1 MALRELTN
9 RLFDRFEALAEPFP
23 AADNEVPPKKALAF
37 IRHYSNG
44 LWPWLL
50 ILMVLTAL
58 IAMLEIW
65 LFGFLANIVDWFG
78 ERDPSTFLSEE
89 RSSLL
94 LMGAVI
100 LVAIPLTT
108 FLHVLFMHQTI
119 YGNYPMAIR
128 WRAHN
133 FLLGQSYSFFQD
145 EFAGRIATKLLQTS
159 LAVRETVM
167 KVLDVLVYVGV
178 YFIGALVLVA
188 SFDVV
193 LVLPF
198 LVWFVGYFLLLKRYL
213 PRLRDVS
220 QKQADARSEMTG
232 RIVDSYTNIQTV
244 KLFAHAGHEVQYAK
258 DGMNNFLQSVHPQM
272 RNASELNI
280 LLTTLNALLLFGVG
294 VASVTLWVKGGVS
307 VGGVAV
313 ALGLVLR
320 LQGMAQWIMWEM
332 GALFENIGVLFDGMS
347 MLSTEQDV
355 QDEPDAQELY
365 VSAGAIEFDRVGF
378 QYGRDIGVIDNLSL
392 NIKPGE
398 KIGLVGRSGAG
409 KTTLTNL
416 LLRLF
421 DVESGEIRVDGKPI
435 RSITQES
442 LRRHVGV
449 VTQDTSLLHRSVY
462 DNIAYGRPDASKAEV
477 VAAAKRANAFE
488 FIETLEDPK
497 GRTGFDAHV
506 GERGIKLSG
515 GQRQRIAIA
524 RMFLKDAPILLL
536 DEATSAL
543 DSEVEAVIQEN
554 LSELMAGKT
563 VIAIAHRLSTIA
575 AMDRLIVMQ
584 DGNVIEEGNHEA
596 LVNSDGVYAALW
608 ARQSGGFLPTGND
621 KEAELADE

>member
-1 MALRELTN
+1 MRKLTN
-9 RLFDRFEALAEPFP
+9 RVFDYFESLADPFP
-23 AADNEVPPKKALAF
+23 SVDDVAPPTTALSF
-37 IRHYSNG
+37 IRHYSRG
-44 LWPWLL
+44 IWPWLA
-50 ILMVLTAL
+50 ILTVLTAL
-58 IAMLEIW
+58 IAVLEIG

-78 ERDPSTFLSEE
+78 TRDPNTFLSEE
-89 RSSLL
+89 IGSLM
-94 LMGAVI
+94 LMGLII

-108 FLHVLFMHQTI
+108 YLHIIIMHQTV

-133 FLLGQSYSFFQD
+133 FLLGQSFNFFQD
-145 EFAGRIATKLLQTS
+145 EFAGRISTKLLQTS

-167 KVLDVLVYVGV
+167 KVLDVLVYVSV
-178 YFIGALVLVA
+178 YFFGALILIA
-188 SFDVV
+188 SFD
-193 LVLPF
+193 LVLLVPF
-198 LVWFVGYFLLLKRYL
+198 VIWFVAYVFLLRKYL
-213 PRLRDVS
+213 PRLQQVS
-220 QKQADARSEMTG
+220 RMQADARSDMTG

-244 KLFAHAGHEVQYAK
+244 KLFAHAGHEVRYAK
-258 DGMNNFLQSVHPQM
+258 EGMDNFLSTVHPQM
-272 RNASELNI
+272 RNVSELNI
-280 LLTTLNALLLFGVG
+280 ILTTINAGLLFGVG
-294 VASVTLWVKGGVS
+294 AFGILLWVNGSVS

-313 ALGLVLR
+313 AIGLVLR

-332 GALFENIGVLFDGMS
+332 GALFENVGVLFDGMT
-347 MLSTEQDV
+347 MLSKERDV
-355 QDEPDAQELY
+355 QDEPQADELI
-365 VSAGAIEFDRVGF
+365 VSAGAVEFDNVSF
-378 QYGRDIGVIDNLSL
+378 HYGRDIGVIRELNLNVS
-392 NIKPGE
+392 PGE

-416 LLRLF
+416 LLRLY
-421 DVESGEIRVDGKPI
+421 DVEEGEIRVDGKPI

-442 LRRHVGV
+442 LRRQIGV

-462 DNIAYGRPDASKAEV
+462 DNIAYGRPDATREAVMS
-477 VAAAKRANAFE
+477 AAKRANALE

-543 DSEVEAVIQEN
+543 DSEVEAAIQEN
-554 LSELMAGKT
+554 LSELMTSKT

-575 AMDRLIVMQ
+575 AMDRLIVMEE
-584 DGNVIEEGNHEA
+584 GSVIEEGSHEA
-596 LVNSDGVYAALW
+596 LVKSDGVYSSLW
-608 ARQSGGFLPTGND
+608 ARQSGGFLPDT
-621 KEAELADE
+621 KPE

>member
-1 MALRELTN
+1 MRNFTN
-9 RLFDRFEALAEPFP
+9 RLFDRFEALGQPFP
-23 AADNEVPPKKALAF
+23 AADDVAPPDQAF
-37 IRHYSNG
+37 AFVKHYSRG
-44 LWPWLL
+44 MWPWLL
-50 ILMVLTAL
+50 ILMVLTAVVAL
-58 IAMLEIW
+58 LEIW

-78 ERDPSTFLSEE
+78 ERDPNTFLAEE
-89 RSSLL
+89 SSSLIIMAL
-94 LMGAVI
+94 VI

-108 FLHVLFMHQTI
+108 FVHTILMHQTI

-133 FLLGQSYSFFQD
+133 YLLGQSFSFFQD

-178 YFIGALVLVA
+178 YFIGALFLVA
-188 SFDVV
+188 SFD
-193 LVLPF
+193 LTLLLPF
-198 LVWFVGYFLLLKRYL
+198 LMWFCGYVLLLRKYL

-220 QKQADARSEMTG
+220 RMQADARSDMTG

-244 KLFAHAGHEVQYAK
+244 KLFAHAGHEVYYAK
-258 DGMNNFLQSVHPQM
+258 DGMQRFLNTVHPQM
-272 RNASELNI
+272 RNVSELNI
-280 LLTTLNALLLFGVG
+280 ILTTLNALLLFGVG
-294 VASVTLWVKGGVS
+294 AFAIGLWVNGGVS

-332 GALFENIGVLFDGMS
+332 GALFENLGVLYDGMT
-347 MLSTEQDV
+347 MLAKKRDV
-355 QDEPDAQELY
+355 QDEPGAQELQ
-365 VSAGAIEFDRVGF
+365 VSAGAVEFDKVSF
-378 QYGRDIGVIDNLSL
+378 NYGRDIGVIENLS
-392 NIKPGE
+392 IKITPGE

-416 LLRLF
+416 LLRLY
-421 DVESGEIRVDGKPI
+421 DVEVGEIRVDGKSI

-442 LRRHVGV
+442 LRRQIGV

-462 DNIAYGRPDASKAEV
+462 DNIAYGRPDATNEAV
-477 VAAAKRANAFE
+477 IAAAVRANALE
-488 FIETLEDPK
+488 FIETLEDSK

-543 DSEVEAVIQEN
+543 DSEVESAIQEN
-554 LSELMAGKT
+554 LDELMSGKT

-575 AMDRLIVMQ
+575 AMDRLIVMEN
-584 DGNVIEEGNHEA
+584 GSVIEEGNHES
-596 LVNSDGVYAALW
+596 LVRSEGVYASLW
-608 ARQSGGFLPTGND
+608 SRQSGGFLPTSD
-621 KEAELADE
+621 EESEL